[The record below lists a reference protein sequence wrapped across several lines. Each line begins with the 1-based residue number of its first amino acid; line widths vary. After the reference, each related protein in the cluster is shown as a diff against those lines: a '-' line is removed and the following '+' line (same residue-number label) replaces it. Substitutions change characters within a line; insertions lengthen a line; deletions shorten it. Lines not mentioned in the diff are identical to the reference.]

1 MRHLLPG
8 RNPSEKNVAPALVPR
23 RLSPAAGN
31 PAGLPNSSFVCC
43 ACSQECANCGVKV
56 RGMWRWGLSPT
67 GGGVS
72 VLQMTRKHFHP
83 PGARIAVGTG
93 FKPVLGADGALPRR
107 PATAADPLP
116 SGTET
121 DENRYRGYK
130 SG

>member
-1 MRHLLPG
+1 
-8 RNPSEKNVAPALVPR
+8 
-23 RLSPAAGN
+23 
-31 PAGLPNSSFVCC
+31 
-43 ACSQECANCGVKV
+43 
-56 RGMWRWGLSPT
+56 MWRGGLSLA

-116 SGTET
+116 SGTGT
-121 DENRYRGYK
+121 DENQYRGYK